1 LLAGA
6 RSGGVFNFLAYRQ
19 ALDPDVTYDDAVAL
33 IQQAAPRDWAIHG
46 ESIERNLVRAKTPKF
61 KHKYF
66 MEDFLKGPLPLP
78 AGKSIFLH
86 GPSRV
91 GKTHYACAHFQN
103 PLLVCDMDDLKSFKP
118 TKHDGI
124 VFDDMSFLHIP
135 PEKVIHLVDQELTR
149 TIRCRHSNATLP
161 AFTPKI
167 FTHNCSN
174 PFFGIDGPM
183 AATPEQGE
191 AIANRLEAYRVP
203 FPLFKGA
210 ANPVM
215 QLYSMYDGHDIIRP
229 SLVRTQ
235 ERIYHCD
242 GNESMQVED

>member
-1 LLAGA
+1 M
-6 RSGGVFNFLAYRQ
+6 
-19 ALDPDVTYDDAVAL
+19 DPETTYDDAVAL
-33 IQQAAPRDWAIHG
+33 IQQAAPRDWALHG
-46 ESIERNLVRAKTPKF
+46 ESIERNLIRAKTPKF
-61 KHKYF
+61 KHKFY

-78 AGKSIFLH
+78 AGKSLFLH

-135 PEKVIHLVDQELTR
+135 PEKVIHLVDQEFAR
-149 TIRCRHSNATLP
+149 TIRCRHTNAALP

-167 FTHNCSN
+167 FTHNSPN
-174 PFFGIDGPM
+174 PFYGSMGPM

-191 AIANRLEAYRVP
+191 AISRRLEAYRIP
-203 FPLFKGA
+203 YPIFKGSA
-210 ANPVM
+210 SPVM
-215 QLYSMYDGHDIIRP
+215 QRFNMSDGADINKP
-229 SLVRTQ
+229 KLVRVQ
-235 ERIYHCD
+235 AKIYHCD
-242 GNESMQVED
+242 GNNEFDEFRV